1 MYSGMRWAG
10 LSARRSRPVF
20 VCAEGRLKPEV
31 PEDETENLKK
41 VGICMDVSF
50 SYFLEGMSTNPV
62 LLITVLLTLGVIFV
76 NGWTDAPNAIATCI
90 TTRCLPARTAILLS
104 AVFNF
109 LGVLVMT
116 HINSSVASTISNMV
130 DFGGNT
136 QEALIALCAA
146 LFSIVVYSVGASYFG
161 IPTSESHSLIAGLSG
176 AAIAIHNGVGGIN
189 MNEWVKVLYGL
200 VLSLFL
206 GFVTGWVFCKL
217 VTLICAGMD
226 RRKTGKFFTGA
237 QIFGAIA
244 MSFMHGAQDG
254 QKFIG
259 VLFLGVAFCN
269 GQSSVSGIMI
279 PVWLMILCSSVMGIG
294 TSVGGEKIIKSVGM
308 DMVKL
313 EKYQGFSA
321 DLSAAFCLLLSSV
334 FGIPVSTTHT
344 KTSAIMGVGAV
355 KRLSAIN
362 FGVVKDMML
371 TWVFTFP
378 GCGLIS
384 FVMAKLFMAIL

>member
-1 MYSGMRWAG
+1 MD
-10 LSARRSRPVF
+10 LS
-20 VCAEGRLKPEV
+20 L
-31 PEDETENLKK
+31 
-41 VGICMDVSF
+41 
-50 SYFLEGMSTNPV
+50 SYFVQEVTSNPV
-62 LLITVLLTLGVIFV
+62 MLVTVALTLGVIFV

-90 TTRCLPARTAILLS
+90 GTRSMGVRSAILTS

-109 LGVLVMT
+109 LGVLIMT

-130 DFGGNT
+130 DFGTNT
-136 QEALIALCAA
+136 HEALIALCAA
-146 LFSIVVYSVGASYFG
+146 LFSIVVYSVVAARFG

-176 AAIAIHNGVGGIN
+176 AAIAMHNGVDGIN
-189 MNEWVKVLYGL
+189 MQEWIKVIYGL
-200 VLSLFL
+200 VLSLAL
-206 GFVTGWVFCKL
+206 GFAIGWIFCKL
-217 VTLICAGMD
+217 ITIICANTD
-226 RRKTGKFFTGA
+226 RRKANNFFQGA
-237 QIFGAIA
+237 QIFGAAA

-269 GQSSVSGIMI
+269 GQNSVSGMII
-279 PVWLMILCSSVMGIG
+279 PVWLMLLCSATMGLG

-313 EKYQGFSA
+313 EKYQGFAA
-321 DLSAAFCLLLSSV
+321 DLSAAFCLLISSV
-334 FGIPVSTTHT
+334 FGIPGSTTHT

-355 KRLSAIN
+355 KRITAIN

-384 FVMAKLFMAIL
+384 FVMAKLFMMIL

>member
-1 MYSGMRWAG
+1 
-10 LSARRSRPVF
+10 
-20 VCAEGRLKPEV
+20 
-31 PEDETENLKK
+31 
-41 VGICMDVSF
+41 MDVSL
-50 SYFLEGMSTNPV
+50 SYFLQGMAESPV

-90 TTRCLPARTAILLS
+90 TTRCLGARQAILLS
-104 AVFNF
+104 AAFNF
-109 LGVLVMT
+109 LGVLIMT
-116 HINSSVASTISNMV
+116 HINSAVASTISNMV
-130 DFGGNT
+130 DFGSNT
-136 QEALIALCAA
+136 QEAIIALCAA
-146 LFSIVVYSVGASYFG
+146 LFSIVVYSVGASFFG
-161 IPTSESHSLIAGLSG
+161 IPTSESHSLIAGLTG
-176 AAIAIHNGVGGIN
+176 AAIAIHGSLAGVNGA
-189 MNEWVKVLYGL
+189 EWVKVIYGL
-200 VLSLFL
+200 VLSLVL
-206 GFVTGWVFCKL
+206 GFASGWVLCKL
-217 VTLICAGMD
+217 VTLVCYRMN
-226 RRKTGKFFTGA
+226 RRKTDRFFQGA
-237 QIFGAIA
+237 QIFGAAA

-259 VLFLGVAFCN
+259 VLFLGMAFHN
-269 GQSSVSGIMI
+269 GQTSVEGMAI
-279 PVWLMILCSSVMGIG
+279 PVWLMLLCSCVMGVG

-384 FVMAKLFMAIL
+384 FVMAKIFMAIL

>member
-1 MYSGMRWAG
+1 MDATFATFLQGM
-10 LSARRSRPVF
+10 
-20 VCAEGRLKPEV
+20 
-31 PEDETENLKK
+31 
-41 VGICMDVSF
+41 
-50 SYFLEGMSTNPV
+50 MSDPI
-62 LLITVLLTLGVIFV
+62 LLITVILTLSVIFV

-90 TTRCLPARTAILLS
+90 TTRCMGVRSAILMS

-130 DFGGNT
+130 DFGGNAH
-136 QEALIALCAA
+136 EALIALCAA

-176 AAIAIHNGVGGIN
+176 AAIAIQDGIGGIN
-189 MNEWVKVLYGL
+189 MGEWAKVLYGL
-200 VLSLFL
+200 ALSLAL
-206 GFVTGWVFCKL
+206 GFISGWAVCKL
-217 VTLICAGMD
+217 VSVICRKMD
-226 RRKTGKFFTGA
+226 RQKTNPFFKGA
-237 QIFGAIA
+237 QIFGAAA

-254 QKFIG
+254 QKFIR
-259 VLFLGVAFCN
+259 VLFLGMAFAN
-269 GQSSVSGIMI
+269 GQDSVAGISI
-279 PVWLMILCSSVMGIG
+279 PVWLMLLCSIVMGIG

-321 DLSAAFCLLLSSV
+321 DLAAAFCLLLSSLC
-334 FGIPVSTTHT
+334 GIPVSTTHT
-344 KTSAIMGVGAV
+344 KTTAIMGVGAV
-355 KRLSAIN
+355 RRLSAIN
-362 FGVVKDMML
+362 FGVVKEMVL

-384 FVMAKLFMAIL
+384 FGMAKLFIAIF

>member
-1 MYSGMRWAG
+1 
-10 LSARRSRPVF
+10 
-20 VCAEGRLKPEV
+20 
-31 PEDETENLKK
+31 
-41 VGICMDVSF
+41 MDVSF
-50 SYFLEGMSTNPV
+50 MSFLQSVTSSPV

-90 TTRCLPARTAILLS
+90 TTRCMSTRSAIWMS

-109 LGVLVMT
+109 LGVFVMT
-116 HINSSVASTISNMV
+116 QINSSVASTISNMV

-136 QEALIALCAA
+136 REALIALCAA

-176 AAIAIHNGVGGIN
+176 AAIAIQNGIGGIN
-189 MNEWVKVLYGL
+189 MDEWAKVLYGL
-200 VLSLFL
+200 VLSLIL
-206 GFVTGWVFCKL
+206 GFATGWVVCKVVSL
-217 VTLICAGMD
+217 VCYRMD
-226 RRKTGKFFTGA
+226 RRKTNRFFRGA
-237 QIFGAIA
+237 QIFGAAA

-259 VLFLGVAFCN
+259 VLFLGIAFSN
-269 GQSSVSGIMI
+269 GQGSVSGISI
-279 PVWLMILCSSVMGIG
+279 PVWLMLVCSVVMAAG

-321 DLSAAFCLLLSSV
+321 DLSAAFCLLYSSL

-355 KRLSAIN
+355 KRLSSIN
-362 FGVVKDMML
+362 LGVVKEMVL
-371 TWVFTFP
+371 TWIFTFP

-384 FVMAKLFMAIL
+384 FIMAKLFITIF